1 MTDKSTQK
9 NQDPTKSNPNAVSI
23 RIEPKAM
30 AKAKFQRRHD
40 YRIGSQP
47 NYVDGDR
54 THLNRDLIDLRPLPE
69 IQRENAAKRLVAG
82 RTRKMKSNAAVI
94 TAGIITFGHIAQ
106 DVFNS
111 LPIETQDQA
120 FTELAYE
127 IANRLDT
134 TLEALVV
141 HLDETAIHAH
151 FMLRAYNNVGQPI
164 SDATRLGDMSALQDL
179 AAEVMQRY
187 APDIERGQKK
197 KARLEAGANYADT
210 LHRTVKELHNDLP
223 QEKAMLEA
231 DIDALS
237 QDIIEKEQSAQKTQA
252 HLNQLK
258 TKAELAEKERKRE
271 ETYIVTR
278 QASIEKDQR
287 RIADLEIR
295 KDLNAKEEKR
305 LGVYRARLVKKI
317 TVLKDIQ
324 TQQQEQNEDLQ
335 RREALLAEAES
346 RNAVATQELDEKIIE
361 TERNAAQAS
370 AAINEAEISKAT
382 YETAITA
389 VEVIADEMV
398 SGTIRAT
405 PNGIIIENPNP
416 IMAAPK
422 PVRQRLTKLVHQYLD
437 MQKAW
442 DKRTTW
448 INEMVGK
455 IQWWLGR
462 DDLTEDA
469 RNDGNEIVEDYGKG
483 PDI

>member
-1 MTDKSTQK
+1 MNDLVFMTDQSTQ
-9 NQDPTKSNPNAVSI
+9 NHQDQTKSNPNAVSI

-40 YRIGSQP
+40 FRIGSQP
-47 NYVDGDR
+47 NYVDDDR

-69 IQRENAAKRLVAG
+69 IQRENAAMRLVAG

-94 TAGIITFGHIAQ
+94 TSGIITFGHIAQ

-151 FMLRAYNNVGQPI
+151 FMLRAYNNAGQPI

-197 KARLEAGANYADT
+197 KARLESGANYADT

-237 QDIIEKEQSAQKTQA
+237 QDIVEKEQSAQKTQA

-258 TKAELAEKERKRE
+258 TKAELTEKERKRE
-271 ETYIVTR
+271 ETYTRRLVTKQVAMALDIEMLENKKKELDQIIDQERFEICAQKHAAKDEREQAAHDLSKARDAKQSYEDSVTAIEAVLAEVENETLIYDPTTEKTTMKDPAPILRVSPKLRTKIVEL
-278 QASIEKDQR
+278 A
-287 RIADLEIR
+287 
-295 KDLNAKEEKR
+295 KR
-305 LGVYRARLVKKI
+305 LAFIENSLF
-317 TVLKDIQ
+317 
-324 TQQQEQNEDLQ
+324 
-335 RREALLAEAES
+335 S
-346 RNAVATQELDEKIIE
+346 RIFRLDEHIARVKTFLARE
-361 TERNAAQAS
+361 DVAP
-370 AAINEAEISKAT
+370 EARRDAEKMKLSLSDRDFEI
-382 YETAITA
+382 
-389 VEVIADEMV
+389 
-398 SGTIRAT
+398 
-405 PNGIIIENPNP
+405 
-416 IMAAPK
+416 
-422 PVRQRLTKLVHQYLD
+422 
-437 MQKAW
+437 
-442 DKRTTW
+442 
-448 INEMVGK
+448 
-455 IQWWLGR
+455 
-462 DDLTEDA
+462 
-469 RNDGNEIVEDYGKG
+469 
-483 PDI
+483 